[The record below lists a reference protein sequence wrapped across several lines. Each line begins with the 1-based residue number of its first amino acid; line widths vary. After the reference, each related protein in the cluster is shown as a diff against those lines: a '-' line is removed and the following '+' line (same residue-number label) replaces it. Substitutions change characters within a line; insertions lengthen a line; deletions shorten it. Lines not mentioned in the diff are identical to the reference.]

1 MRHRKLFCRYS
12 MLAFYVITKSCNRQS
27 FQAII
32 SSNHF
37 KQSFQA
43 IITCMQGCH
52 QIVDIREFCIQSGKI
67 MGKERCFKKSGK
79 TMEVFSLVL
88 FYFRALNFSILNH
101 TSNWVWQSQISSFW
115 ILFCFY
121 AVLMKHCSVFY
132 GNRKVEWPK

>member
-1 MRHRKLFCRYS
+1 

-67 MGKERCFKKSGK
+67 MGKERCFKIGK
-79 TMEVFSLVL
+79 NHGSFQSRLVL
-88 FYFRALNFSILNH
+88 LQGIEFFH
-101 TSNWVWQSQISSFW
+101 TQSHIQLSVAIAKFHP
-115 ILFCFY
+115 FEY
-121 AVLMKHCSVFY
+121 YSVFMQSL
-132 GNRKVEWPK
+132 